1 MVADF
6 ERDSWRMPPLADLSS
21 NRLTVAS
28 GLWMFVLRG
37 YLLLAG
43 GLVLARIVQLA
54 TIHG

>member
-6 ERDSWRMPPLADLSS
+6 ERDSWRMPPLANLPPS
-21 NRLTVAS
+21 RLTVAS
-28 GLWMFVLRG
+28 GLWMFVLCG

-54 TIHG
+54 HA